1 MHQSFIRKK
10 TLVKFYVK
18 KKKRTYYNMN
28 LRTGGGFYP
37 HGHIKYKIYELVAVD
52 GHYSDADDGD
62 DGDDYA

>member
-10 TLVKFYVK
+10 TLVKFYV

-52 GHYSDADDGD
+52 GHYGDADDGD

>member
-1 MHQSFIRKK
+1 
-10 TLVKFYVK
+10 
-18 KKKRTYYNMN
+18 MN

-52 GHYSDADDGD
+52 GHYGDVDDGD